1 MTRSLLVAALVLA
14 ATTSLTACNKSD
26 DQPKP
31 KPAAPGS
38 DKPAP
43 TGSGKIEGNVLFTGN
58 APPPEDWGGS
68 RNADCASK
76 HPDKIQLVKVDN
88 GKLADAFVY
97 VKEGLPPGSYETP
110 TAKVSLDQKNC
121 EFVPRVFGVVAGQE
135 IEAGNSDAFMHNVKS
150 GEFNQGFPSA
160 GVKRSLKLNEEKLPS
175 KIMCDVHPWMQA
187 YAGVMSHP
195 YFAVTKADGTFTISG
210 LVDGTYTL
218 AAWHEKLGTIE
229 VKDVK
234 VTAAAPGKVDLTYA
248 AR

>member
-1 MTRSLLVAALVLA
+1 VTRPLLLATLALLSATALA
-14 ATTSLTACNKSD
+14 ACDSGDK
-26 DQPKP
+26 PKP
-31 KPAAPGS
+31 KPAVPGG

-43 TGSGKIEGNVLFTGN
+43 TGAGKIEGNVLFTGTP
-58 APPPEDWGGS
+58 PPPEEWGGS
-68 RNADCASK
+68 RNADCATK
-76 HPDKIQLVKVDN
+76 HDKTIQLVKVEG

-97 VKEGLPPGSYETP
+97 VKEGLPPGTHEPPAT
-110 TAKVSLDQKNC
+110 KVSLDQKNC
-121 EFVPRVFGVVAGQE
+121 EFVPRVFGVVATQE

-150 GEFNQGFPSA
+150 SEFNQGFPSA
-160 GVKRSLKLNEEKLPS
+160 GVKRSLKLNEEKVMS
-175 KIMCDVHPWMQA
+175 KILCDVHPWMQA

-195 YFAVTKADGTFTISG
+195 YFQVTKADGTFSIGG
-210 LVDGTYTL
+210 LVDGTYTV